1 MKFRTTQKAIR
12 NGYCNVIAIGY
23 CNTQTLLHYENPIA
37 YTTRLEGWG
46 CDIYEIT
53 PNTAIATGYAPF
65 GNIRPKY
72 EITRAYEEKAQTI
85 LYDYSKPFETR
96 RDELRN
102 LLNEFVKEVT
112 K

>member
-1 MKFRTTQKAIR
+1 MKFKTTQKEIR
-12 NGYCNVIAIGY
+12 ANCNKIICVPYCNL
-23 CNTQTLLHYENPIA
+23 QTVLSYENPIA
-37 YTTRLEGWG
+37 YTTRQEGWG
-46 CDIYEIT
+46 SDIYEIT

-72 EITRAYEEKAQTI
+72 EITHAYEEKARTI
-85 LYDYSKPFETR
+85 LYDYSKPFETM

-112 K
+112 E

>member
-1 MKFRTTQKAIR
+1 MKFKTTQKAIR
-12 NGYCNVIAIGY
+12 NGYCNVISIGY
-23 CNTQTLLHYENPIA
+23 CDIQSLLNYENPIA
-37 YTTRLEGWG
+37 YTTRREGWG

-53 PNTAIATGYAPF
+53 PSTAIATGYAPF

-72 EITRAYEEKAQTI
+72 EIKRAYEEKARTI

-112 K
+112 E